1 VRRPRF
7 VHVVLACLIATVGV
21 SVRAQAAG
29 DTQALSAHAGTLRLN
44 GKAFFP
50 ILTWAQCAADVPDDL
65 AVGVT
70 VFMGDSCNDAGALA
84 AAIGGRAYLV
94 PSVALRGDQPT
105 ATLPR
110 VIGWHQPDEPDA
122 NGIEA
127 SSLAAPD
134 PHSGRLT
141 FLTVTAHFARD
152 QRWLTTQHSAAWW
165 TAYARRADVLGFDL
179 YPLSHLCRQPKL
191 GIRSVFDEQ
200 RDLVRL
206 AAGRP
211 TFQWIEASAID
222 GSCGADPVSPEAL
235 RAEVFLAIAGGA
247 NGIGYF
253 THSWANGPWVRFAV
267 SDALRTAMTATD
279 ADLQALATVLQGP
292 DAVGLVHAR
301 GGILV
306 GARRAGRHLLVV
318 AVNPGGAPVR
328 GRLDFT
334 RFAAGGAVA
343 WSERRALHL
352 VRGGFADTFGPLQVH
367 LYDVAPAHR

>member
-44 GKAFFP
+44 GKPFFP
-50 ILTWAQCAADVPDDL
+50 ILAWAQCAADVPDNL

-70 VFMGDSCNDAGALA
+70 VFMGDSCNDTAALS
-84 AAIGGRAYLV
+84 AAIAGRAYLV
-94 PSVALRGDQPT
+94 PSVALRGDEPT
-105 ATLPR
+105 AILPR
-110 VIGWHQPDEPDA
+110 IIGWHQADEPDA
-122 NGIEA
+122 NGIDA
-127 SSLAAPD
+127 AALPAPD
-134 PHSGRLT
+134 PQSGRLT
-141 FLTVTAHFARD
+141 FLTITAHFAKD
-152 QRWLTTQHSAAWW
+152 QRWLTTQHPAAWW
-165 TAYARRADVLGFDL
+165 AAYARRADVLGFDL

-222 GSCGADPVSPEAL
+222 GTCGADPVSPQAL

-253 THSWANGPWVRFAV
+253 THAWANGPWVRFAV
-267 SDALRTAMTATD
+267 SDALRTAMIATD
-279 ADLQALATVLQGP
+279 AELQALATVLQGP
-292 DAVGLVHAR
+292 DAASLVRGR

-318 AVNPGGAPVR
+318 AVNPGAATVR
-328 GRLDFT
+328 GRLDFA
-334 RFAAGGAVA
+334 RYAPGSVVA
-343 WSERRALHL
+343 WNERRALRL
-352 VRGGFADTFGPLQVH
+352 VRGGFVDTFAPLQVH
-367 LYDVAPAHR
+367 LYDVTPARR

>member
-1 VRRPRF
+1 VRRPRL
-7 VHVVLACLIATVGV
+7 VPVVLACLIATIGV

-29 DTQALSAHAGTLRLN
+29 DTQALSAQAGTLRLN

-50 ILTWAQCAADVPDDL
+50 ILTWAQCAADVPENL

-70 VFMGDSCNDAGALA
+70 VFMGDSCDDTAALA

-122 NGIEA
+122 NGVD
-127 SSLAAPD
+127 AAALPA
-134 PHSGRLT
+134 PEPLSGRLT
-141 FLTVTAHFARD
+141 FLTVTAHFAKD
-152 QRWLTTQHSAAWW
+152 QRWLTTQHPAAWW
-165 TAYARRADVLGFDL
+165 RAYAQRADVLGFDL
-179 YPLSHLCRQPKL
+179 YPLSHLCRQSKL

-222 GSCGADPVSPEAL
+222 GTCGADPVSPAAL

-253 THSWANGPWVRFAV
+253 THAWADGPWVRFAV
-267 SDALRTAMTATD
+267 SDALRAAMTATD

-292 DAVGLVHAR
+292 DGAR
-301 GGILV
+301 FVRGKGGILV

-318 AVNPGGAPVR
+318 AVNPRATTVR
-328 GRLDFT
+328 GRVDF
-334 RFAAGGAVA
+334 RRYAAGSVVA
-343 WSERRALHL
+343 WNEQRTLRL
-352 VRGGFADTFGPLQVH
+352 VRGGFADAFAPLQVH
-367 LYDVAPAHR
+367 LYDVAPGQR